1 MEVEVDSDRD
11 YMKTEFF
18 VEAEL
23 NFVDM
28 SKLQS
33 KGLNDQIQE
42 VNSLKPMKKV
52 SQLDFKILNIM
63 QGISEYMPV
72 VFDLQY
78 FC

>member
-1 MEVEVDSDRD
+1 
-11 YMKTEFF
+11 MKTEFF

-33 KGLNDQIQE
+33 KGLNDHIQE

-52 SQLDFKILNIM
+52 SRLEFKILNIM

>member
-1 MEVEVDSDRD
+1 
-11 YMKTEFF
+11 MKTEFF

-52 SQLDFKILNIM
+52 S
-63 QGISEYMPV
+63 
-72 VFDLQY
+72 
-78 FC
+78 